1 MSSTLSRTQS
11 EFSTR
16 RWAAEPSIDAPL
28 HPADLDLLSR
38 KRPSFAKRTSRTLS
52 RLLVT
57 FLVGVGATLGW
68 QSYGDT
74 TREIIASSSPAL
86 AWLAPQVASVGP
98 TALAVP
104 SPDQEE
110 LKSVSF
116 GLAEVRQRVD
126 QIAAQ
131 LAAGREQMTRDINR
145 LQAVEQDILDK
156 ISAPAPAPAA
166 APVRRPATLTAPA
179 AR

>member
-1 MSSTLSRTQS
+1 MSSTLSRAQS

-16 RWAAEPSIDAPL
+16 RWATEPSIEAPL

-38 KRPSFAKRTSRTLS
+38 KRTSFAKRTSRTLS
-52 RLLVT
+52 RLLIT
-57 FLVGVGATLGW
+57 FLVGVAATLAW
-68 QSYGDT
+68 QSYGDA
-74 TREIIASSSPAL
+74 TREMIANSSPGL
-86 AWLAPQVASVGP
+86 AWLAPQAASVGP
-98 TALAVP
+98 TALAAP
-104 SPDQEE
+104 PPDQEG

-145 LQAVEQDILDK
+145 LQAVEQDILDR
-156 ISAPAPAPAA
+156 ISAPAPAA
-166 APVRRPATLTAPA
+166 APVRRPAPLTAPS